1 MDQAEA
7 KSLIDQR
14 QRELADSGQMVGL
27 LTFEYRAEGFFTVV
41 YTGARRHRQAT
52 LAPTEMA
59 SDRWLEILES
69 RLGLG

>member
-1 MDQAEA
+1 MA
-7 KSLIDQR
+7 
-14 QRELADSGQMVGL
+14 GL